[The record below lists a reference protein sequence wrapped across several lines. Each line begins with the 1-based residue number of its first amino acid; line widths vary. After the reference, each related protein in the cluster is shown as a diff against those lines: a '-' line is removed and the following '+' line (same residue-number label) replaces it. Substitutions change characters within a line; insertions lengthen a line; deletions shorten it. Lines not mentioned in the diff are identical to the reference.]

1 MDFEQRLEELEK
13 SNAELKK
20 NVEFLKFRIDLVA
33 SKTHINQILYE
44 YGVDQSQYNAIMDLM
59 DEVRKE
65 LDAHKK
71 YNHATFE
78 QRIKEIFPDCDD
90 PRHDYHFAEDIA
102 QAFME
107 DGRWEEVF
115 PALYGDMPKFK
126 YYLDNMKN
134 EGK

>member
-1 MDFEQRLEELEK
+1 MSFEERLEELEK
-13 SNAELKK
+13 SNAELTKE
-20 NVEFLKFRIDLVA
+20 VEFLKFRIGLVA

-44 YGVDQSQYNAIMDLM
+44 YEVNQSQYNAIMDLM

-65 LDAHKK
+65 LDEHKE
-71 YNHATFE
+71 YSNVTFE
-78 QRIKEIFPDCDD
+78 QHMRSIFPERDD
-90 PRHDYHFAEDIA
+90 PRNDYHFAEDVA